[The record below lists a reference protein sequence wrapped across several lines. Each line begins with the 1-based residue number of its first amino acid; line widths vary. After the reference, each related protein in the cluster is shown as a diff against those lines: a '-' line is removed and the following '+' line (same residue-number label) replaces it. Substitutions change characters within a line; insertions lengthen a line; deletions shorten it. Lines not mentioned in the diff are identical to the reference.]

1 MSVHFEKV
9 RIKKI
14 TRETPECVSIT
25 FDIPETLVEQF
36 AYKHVPISPVCNH
49 PSITVSAVRS
59 ERL

>member
-25 FDIPETLVEQF
+25 FDIPETLAEPATATPPKNWF
-36 AYKHVPISPVCNH
+36 
-49 PSITVSAVRS
+49 
-59 ERL
+59 